1 MCGIYGQWNRDGS
14 RIDLDQLVAATTSLW
29 HRGPD
34 DEGYLLAN
42 TGSGRVVLCGGAD
55 TTAALQL
62 PPLAA
67 FEGDDF
73 DFAFGFRRLSILD
86 LSPAGH
92 QPMASSNGTC
102 WLVFNGEIYNYLELR
117 RELVS
122 LGHVFKTGTDTEVI
136 LAAYTQ
142 WGRQSVQRMRGMWAF
157 AIWDSTAR
165 ALFLSRDR
173 FGIKPLYLSS
183 DAARLTFASETKA
196 LITGGV
202 AFSPSPVALGTYVA
216 LGRLP
221 CARDGDTFFQGIVA
235 LPAAHSMVVT
245 AATERQYEYWSTP
258 PVEPESEPRRP
269 QDIVEQY
276 GAILTDAIRV
286 HLRADVPIGTCL
298 SGGLDSSSIVAITSK
313 LLRDEH
319 AAALQ
324 RLGTRQQTFSAIYD
338 TAGPWDER
346 RHIDRV
352 LAATGA
358 AGNFVLP
365 TAERLWRDLDKLIWH
380 QDEPFTTTSIFA
392 QWCVMDLAR
401 QRGATVLLDGQGS
414 DEVNGGY
421 YSIYGP
427 TLRDLA
433 YRGRLVTA
441 AREARAARRVAGVA
455 GERLLIQHLARLIP
469 GVVPVLRK
477 RRTAAFEMRLA
488 PAALSAP
495 VTELLREE
503 WRRGAM
509 PDLQRDHNGAE
520 EYLRFAISTDPLP
533 NLLRFEDRNT
543 MAFSIEGRVPFLDHL
558 LVEFVFRH
566 AGSFRVRDGWTK
578 WVQRVAIAPLLP
590 DDIAWRRDK
599 VGFDTPQHLWFRDLP
614 SKLGEAMER
623 APVTTDLVDP
633 DRLRKVSDPHVMW
646 RWLCCATWLGVFQ
659 EAAGRSNRQVLRS
672 LPTAAVSPS

>member
-1 MCGIYGQWNRDGS
+1 MCGIYGQWNRDGAP
-14 RIDLDQLVAATTSLW
+14 IDVHQLVAATTSLR

-42 TGSGRVVLCGGAD
+42 TRSGRVVLCGGAD

-62 PPLAA
+62 PPVAA
-67 FEGDDF
+67 FDGDDF

-122 LGHVFKTGTDTEVI
+122 LGHVFKSGTDTEVI

-165 ALFLSRDR
+165 TLFLSRDR
-173 FGIKPLYLSS
+173 FGIKPLYLSQN
-183 DAARLTFASETKA
+183 AARMTFASEIKG

-202 AFSPSPVALGTYVA
+202 ECSPSPAALGTYIA

-235 LPAAHSMVVT
+235 LPAAHSMLVR

-258 PVEPESEPRRP
+258 PREPDAEPRRP
-269 QDIVEQY
+269 QDIVEEY

-298 SGGLDSSSIVAITSK
+298 SGGLDSSSIVAITSR

-338 TAGPWDER
+338 IEGPWDER

-365 TAERLWRDLDKLIWH
+365 TGERLWRDLDKLIWQ

-433 YRGRLVTA
+433 YGGRLVTA
-441 AREARAARRVAGVA
+441 TREARAARRVAGVA
-455 GERLLIQHLARLIP
+455 GERLLIQHLARLLP
-469 GVVPVLRK
+469 GVLPVLRM
-477 RRTAAFEMRLA
+477 RRTAAFKMRLE
-488 PAALSAP
+488 PAGLSAP
-495 VTELLREE
+495 VAELLREE

-509 PDLQRDHNGAE
+509 PDLQLDHNGAE
-520 EYLRFAISTDPLP
+520 EYLRFAISNDPLP

-543 MAFSIEGRVPFLDHL
+543 MAFSIEGRLPFLDHL

-566 AGSFRVRDGWTK
+566 VGSLRVHDGWTK
-578 WVQRVAIAPLLP
+578 WVQRAAIAPLLP
-590 DDIAWRRDK
+590 ADIAWRRDK
-599 VGFDTPQHLWFRDLP
+599 VGFETPQQKWFSELP
-614 SKLGEAMER
+614 TKFGEALER
-623 APVTTDLVDP
+623 APITADLVDRG
-633 DRLRKVSDPHVMW
+633 RLRRVTDPLVMW
-646 RWLCCATWLGVFQ
+646 RWLCGATWLGVFN
-659 EAAGRSNRQVLRS
+659 EAVDRTRRPLSGALPLAVVTRS
-672 LPTAAVSPS
+672 